1 MSDKIRQISNENKE
15 IYKFN
20 LKVMLPEILC
30 NYKDIYSYSENI
42 NKINF
47 VGNKTVTLNTIF
59 YKKEIKSKLKNK
71 IVCIESADPGY
82 DFIFN
87 ENIGGLITKFGGANS
102 HMAIR
107 CAELGLPAAIGVG
120 NLLFSKIT
128 SAKIVYLNPSSNK
141 IDIIK

>member
-1 MSDKIRQISNENKE
+1 
-15 IYKFN
+15 
-20 LKVMLPEILC
+20 MLPEILTS
-30 NYKDIYSYSENI
+30 YQDIYSYSENI
-42 NKINF
+42 NKVNF
-47 VGNKTVTLNTIF
+47 VGNKTVILNTIF
-59 YKKEIKSKLKNK
+59 YKKEIKTKLKNK

-87 ENIGGLITKFGGANS
+87 ESIGGLITKFGGANS

-120 NLLFSKIT
+120 SLLFKNIT
-128 SAKIVYLNPSSNK
+128 DAKIISLNPSSNK

>member
-1 MSDKIRQISNENKE
+1 MKIKKK
-15 IYKFN
+15 YKFN
-20 LKVMLPEILC
+20 LKIMLPEVLC
-30 NYKDIYSYSENI
+30 NYQDIYLYSEGV

-47 VGNKTVTLNTIF
+47 VGNKTITLNTIF
-59 YKKEIKSKLKNK
+59 YKKEIKNKLKNK

-107 CAELGLPAAIGVG
+107 CAELGLPAAIGIG
-120 NLLFSKIT
+120 NFLFNKI
-128 SAKIVYLNPSSNK
+128 ANARIVSLNPSSNK